1 MITWD
6 AIVRFKSNG
15 LDYWTAI
22 SPGEVPSLGA
32 EVMAYRDIGPI
43 TIYQEHEKV
52 VIEEL
57 QAPLPSQVNPIICIG
72 INYRD
77 HAVEANLQVPSDPVM
92 WYKPPTALANPGQDI
107 PISAKAATAN
117 FLDYEGELVIVTS
130 KAAKNVSEAEAKDY
144 ILGYTIGND
153 LTLRLFQDPKRGGG
167 QFTYAKAFD
176 KFAPIGP
183 TLLSAKV
190 FGEKKRN
197 IVTRVNGKV
206 YQNSPLD
213 FIHSPE
219 KLVSYLSQDTT
230 LPAGT
235 AIMTGTPK
243 GVGWFQEPK
252 LNLKDGDIVEVEVE
266 DIGVL
271 RNKVVYTGQ

>member
-77 HAVEANLQVPSDPVM
+77 HAVEANLQVPSDPVV

-117 FLDYEGELVIVTS
+117 FLDYEVGVFPWPCIML
-130 KAAKNVSEAEAKDY
+130 
-144 ILGYTIGND
+144 
-153 LTLRLFQDPKRGGG
+153 KR
-167 QFTYAKAFD
+167 A
-176 KFAPIGP
+176 
-183 TLLSAKV
+183 L
-190 FGEKKRN
+190 
-197 IVTRVNGKV
+197 
-206 YQNSPLD
+206 
-213 FIHSPE
+213 
-219 KLVSYLSQDTT
+219 
-230 LPAGT
+230 
-235 AIMTGTPK
+235 M
-243 GVGWFQEPK
+243 
-252 LNLKDGDIVEVEVE
+252 EV
-266 DIGVL
+266 
-271 RNKVVYTGQ
+271 